1 LALLQD
7 QADTDAEEPK
17 IAEARKRYDARMTAG
32 AASADIRL
40 GRFDNWIGPER
51 LIMDTVRWYAEWNG
65 SLTPDYNAAAVR
77 EATIE
82 YNEVKARARKVGEL
96 IPLSRMEALAEA
108 V

>member
-1 LALLQD
+1 M
-7 QADTDAEEPK
+7 AEYFK
-17 IAEARKRYDARMTAG
+17 VLGVEARKRYDARMTAG

-65 SLTPDYNAAAVR
+65 SLTPDYNANAVR

-82 YNEVKARARKVGEL
+82 YNDVKAKEKKVSEI
-96 IPLSRMEALAEA
+96 IPMQRMDDLAAE

>member
-1 LALLQD
+1 
-7 QADTDAEEPK
+7 
-17 IAEARKRYDARMTAG
+17 MSAG
-32 AASADIRL
+32 AASAEIRL

-82 YNEVKARARKVGEL
+82 YNGIKAKAKNVGEI
-96 IPLSRMEALAEA
+96 IPLDRMEALAEA